1 MKNCKLFWVF
11 ALMTL
16 LGFGQMWAEPHAVFR
31 ETFDE
36 CKGTGGNDDV
46 WSGNNIANAT
56 LTTDNVNWTFV
67 NGKGASQ
74 CAKIGTSSN
83 SGSAETP
90 AIALSGT
97 TTATLTFKAAA
108 WSANSE
114 KTTLKLSFTE
124 CEGDQS
130 SVEMLKGEWSTYT
143 VQLSN
148 ITDDIKIKFE
158 GQQKNSSRFFLDEV
172 VVTLVEDT
180 PEPEPVIGHFSISET
195 QQVEFAHGNLQFHMK
210 DSLWRIAPNQYDW
223 IGTANI
229 EVGNPNY
236 DGWIDLLSWSLGQE
250 NNYGATSNYDTM
262 TYVNKTFVD
271 WGDIFETEDWFTMS
285 RDQWNYLL
293 NNRAGA
299 NDKWSMAMI
308 GDTLGMILLPDEWTA
323 PEGISFVP
331 QTVPTSELW
340 SDNDMIDNTYDHYR
354 VHKDSMPA
362 NKYSLEQW
370 AQLENAGAV
379 FLPYAGRRSGGY
391 GNYLNKDCQTVQEM
405 YRFEYYENYLGTYWT
420 STLHNAAKGQAD
432 YVYTFKHSVVGGEE
446 QYDWGK
452 AVIWSENGRYGQSV
466 RLVRLVENEPTGLEQ
481 ITNDQQPKAN
491 KFIKDGQI
499 FIERNGEIY
508 TVTGQLVR

>member
-1 MKNCKLFWVF
+1 MKHVRPVLVF
-11 ALMTL
+11 ALMAIFSVGALADETI
-16 LGFGQMWAEPHAVFR
+16 VFR
-31 ETFDE
+31 ETFDQ
-36 CKGTGGNDDV
+36 CKGTGGNDGV
-46 WSGNNIANAT
+46 WSGSIAT
-56 LTTDNVNWTFV
+56 STFISDNEGWTC
-67 NGKGASQ
+67 NKAYGAWQ
-74 CAKIGTSSN
+74 CAKFGTTSIAGMAQTPEISM
-83 SGSAETP
+83 GSA
-90 AIALSGT
+90 T
-97 TTATLTFKAAA
+97 TGTLTFKAAA
-108 WSANSE
+108 WDANSE
-114 KTTLKLSFTE
+114 KLTLTLTYTN
-124 CEGDQS
+124 CDGDQS
-130 SVEMLKGEWSTYT
+130 SVEMEKGAWTSYT
-143 VQLSN
+143 VTLSN
-148 ITDDIKIKFE
+148 ITTDNIQIKFE
-158 GQQKNSSRFFLDEV
+158 GNKRFFLDEV
-172 VVTLVEDT
+172 RVVAIREEPPT
-180 PEPEPVIGHFSISET
+180 PPTPPASGLFSISAT

-285 RDQWNYLL
+285 RDHWNYLL

-391 GNYLNKDCQTVQEM
+391 GNYLNKDCQTVSEM

-466 RLVRLVENEPTGLEQ
+466 RLVRLVENEPTGFEPTANGQL
-481 ITNDQQPKAN
+481 PKAY